1 MPKFIEL
8 KNATTGKMCLI
19 NVEKIEYVYP
29 ALSQGRVFTSVKIDG
44 RDLLFDETYEDVREA
59 IFDASRTK

>member
-1 MPKFIEL
+1 MPIFIEL

-29 ALSQGRVFTSVKIDG
+29 ALSQGTVFTAFRIDG
-44 RDLLFDETYEDVREA
+44 KDLLLDVEYKEVREA
-59 IFDASRTK
+59 IFDAARTK